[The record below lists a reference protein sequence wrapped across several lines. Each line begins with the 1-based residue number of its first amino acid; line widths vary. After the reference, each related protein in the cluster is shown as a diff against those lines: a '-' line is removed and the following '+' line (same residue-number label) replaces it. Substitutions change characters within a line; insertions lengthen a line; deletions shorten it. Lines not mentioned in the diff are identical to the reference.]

1 MGTLIIVR
9 HGQASFMAENYD
21 QLSALGQTQAR
32 LLAQAWASAGLGFDR
47 ACSGPRERQK
57 DTAQA
62 VAAAYAAAGLEFPQ
76 VESYPEFDEY
86 QADAVLS
93 AGLPMLCAR
102 DARAAELEREFTK
115 ARDMDGRHA
124 AFQQMFEYVMVRW
137 VRGDLVLNGVESWA
151 EFRTRVNAGIDRFLA
166 ARGQSERVAMFT
178 SAGPIAIAVQR
189 ALQIS
194 DEKTL
199 ALSWMPRNA
208 SWSDFVCTPEKF
220 TLSTFNAYGHLFDPA
235 HLTYR

>member
-21 QLSALGQTQAR
+21 QLSALGQTQAQ
-32 LLAQAWASAGLGFDR
+32 LLAQAWASAGLRFDR
-47 ACSGPRERQK
+47 VGSGPRERQK
-57 DTAQA
+57 HTAQA
-62 VAAAYAAAGLEFPQ
+62 VAAAYAAVGLEFPQ
-76 VESYPEFDEY
+76 IESYPEFDEY

-102 DARAAELEREFTK
+102 DPYAAELERKFTT
-115 ARDMDGRHA
+115 AGDMGARHA

-151 EFRTRVNAGIDRFLA
+151 EFRTRVNAGINRLLA
-166 ARGQSERVAMFT
+166 DNEPSGRMAIFT
-178 SAGPIAIAVQR
+178 SAGPMAIAVQR
-189 ALQIS
+189 ALGIS
-194 DEKTL
+194 DERTL

>member
-1 MGTLIIVR
+1 METLIIVR

-47 ACSGPRERQK
+47 VGSGPRERQK

-93 AGLPMLCAR
+93 AGLPMLCTR
-102 DARAAELEREFTK
+102 DAHAAELEREFTK
-115 ARDMDGRHA
+115 ARDMGTRHA

-151 EFRTRVNAGIDRFLA
+151 EFRTHVNAGIDRFLA

-178 SAGPIAIAVQR
+178 SAGPMAIAVQR

-208 SWSDFVCTPEKF
+208 SWSEFLCTHEKF
-220 TLSTFNAYGHLFDPA
+220 ALSTFNAYGHLFDPA